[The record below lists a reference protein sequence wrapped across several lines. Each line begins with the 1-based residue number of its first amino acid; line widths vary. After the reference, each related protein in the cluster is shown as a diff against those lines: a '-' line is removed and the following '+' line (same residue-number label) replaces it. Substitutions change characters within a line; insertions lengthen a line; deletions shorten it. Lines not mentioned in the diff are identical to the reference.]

1 MRLSMALEVSA
12 RCRSWNSLTQL
23 ATVLT
28 ISLAVLRGA
37 FTLAG
42 FRWARSERFTIFTT
56 FFSDIFGLSI
66 AAFQE
71 PAALSFSKPCLI
83 QAFEL
88 FRKLDQRNPCLKVPF
103 LPCLL
108 GGKLVD
114 LFQES
119 DVLDAA
125 GSVLVAEKHNRM
137 SLVMTT
143 SP

>member
-1 MRLSMALEVSA
+1 MRLSMALAVSA

-28 ISLAVLRGA
+28 IPLAVLR
-37 FTLAG
+37 
-42 FRWARSERFTIFTT
+42 
-56 FFSDIFGLSI
+56 

-71 PAALSFSKPCLI
+71 PAALSFSKPRPI
-83 QAFEL
+83 QALEL
-88 FRKLDQRNPCLKVPF
+88 FRKLDQRNRCLKVPF

-108 GGKLVD
+108 GGKLID

-125 GSVLVAEKHNRM
+125 GSVLVAEK
-137 SLVMTT
+137 
-143 SP
+143 